1 MAKGRPPVT
10 GRFATRAELVDF
22 VWKAYLG
29 TTRTTSDVARAA
41 QVGYGVV
48 SRILRTKEGYDSAKY
63 PRTSLTKSFR
73 LESSLILGD

>member
-10 GRFATRAELVDF
+10 GRFATRGELVDF
-22 VWKAYLG
+22 VWGAYLG

-48 SRILRTKEGYDSAKY
+48 SRILRTKEGYDPAKY
-63 PRTSLTKSFR
+63 PSH
-73 LESSLILGD
+73 